1 MSLRARSRRHQARAK
16 RFEGCF
22 VIHEPGARVADV
34 WLRPGAFTREQVCA
48 FVNAS
53 SEIVRAELH
62 HAPGTNGGLMLHM
75 KPEGWAVLRASAEKV
90 GVVATVGRYGV
101 TAEDVEKALAGGGE
115 P

>member
-1 MSLRARSRRHQARAK
+1 MSLRSAKRRRRARAK
-16 RFEGCF
+16 KHEGCF
-22 VIHEPGARVADV
+22 VIHDPGARIADC

-90 GVVATVGRYGV
+90 GIVATVGRYGV
-101 TAEDVEKALAGGGE
+101 TAEDVEKALAGGEE